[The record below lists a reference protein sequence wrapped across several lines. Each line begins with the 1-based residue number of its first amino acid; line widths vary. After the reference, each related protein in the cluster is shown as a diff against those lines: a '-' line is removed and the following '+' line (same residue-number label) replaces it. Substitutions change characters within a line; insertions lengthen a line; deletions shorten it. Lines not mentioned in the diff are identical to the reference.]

1 MLRQGL
7 SLVLEIAL
15 DLVRTHVESRSL
27 IARAK
32 SALLRFECLL
42 QKVCKETGP
51 VELTAVAKLG
61 SMFLAALFAAGLH

>member
-1 MLRQGL
+1 VLRQRL

-42 QKVCKETGP
+42 QKVCKETRP